1 MLNKKSF
8 RILKYI
14 YRHKSVSRKQLLK
27 KFSKID
33 AASLLDGVLAQYVF
47 VDNYYTY
54 EKGGFTYH
62 KICDSSTYSL
72 NADGESYVESHQWFN
87 AEYVESHQWFNAE
100 YVVSHILVPTIL
112 AIITTLITLTLT
124 NALSPSQQTIQ
135 EFHTQQE
142 LHSPEEMP

>member
-1 MLNKKSF
+1 MMLNKKSF
-8 RILKYI
+8 RILQYI

-87 AEYVESHQWFNAE
+87 AEYV
-100 YVVSHILVPTIL
+100 VSHILVPTIL

>member
-8 RILKYI
+8 RILQYI

-27 KFSKID
+27 KFYKVD
-33 AASLLDGVLAQYVF
+33 VASLLDGILAPYVF

-54 EKGGFTYH
+54 EKDGFTYN

-72 NADGESYVESHQWFN
+72 NADGESYI
-87 AEYVESHQWFNAE
+87 ESHQWFNAE

-124 NALSPSQQTIQ
+124 NALSPSQQKTPKS
-135 EFHTQQE
+135 HKQQE
-142 LHSPEEMP
+142 LHTPEETS